1 MSEDNG
7 SADAGNP
14 AAEAAPPPSAPA
26 AETKA
31 SWIEGVSDP
40 DIRAYAETKG
50 FHNTT
55 VDNVVKSYQNLE
67 KIMGADKAGRTVVLP
82 GIDADEKALGDF
94 YTKLGRPEKADGYEL
109 PVPEGDDGK
118 MADWAK
124 GVFHEAG
131 LTSKQ
136 AAVVAEKW
144 NEYIGG
150 AAATASEQSQAAS
163 QEAESTLKKEW
174 GAAFDQKVAGIDRA
188 AKQLGMD
195 DAQLTGL
202 RDSMGP
208 VAAMKFVDN
217 LASKLGEAPMD
228 NDNINPTGGMLTPAA
243 AKVELS
249 KLSLD
254 KEFMTA
260 WLDRSHPS
268 HKWAME
274 KKQNLSK
281 MASGI
286 AG

>member
-7 SADAGNP
+7 SVDAGNP
-14 AAEAAPPPSAPA
+14 EAEAAAAPA

-82 GIDADEKALGDF
+82 GLDADEQTLGDF

-124 GVFHEAG
+124 GVFYEAG
-131 LTSKQ
+131 LSDKQ
-136 AAVVAEKW
+136 AKMVAEKW
-144 NEYIGG
+144 NEYVGG
-150 AAATASEQSQAAS
+150 AVATASEQSQAAS

-174 GAAFDQKVAGIDRA
+174 GAAFDQKVAGIARA
-188 AKQLGMD
+188 AKQLGMSD
-195 DAQLTGL
+195 DQLTGL
-202 RDSMGP
+202 RNSMGP

-228 NDNINPTGGMLTPAA
+228 NDYINPTGGMLTPAA

-286 AG
+286 SG

>member
-7 SADAGNP
+7 SVDAGNP
-14 AAEAAPPPSAPA
+14 EAEAAPAAAPV

-82 GIDADEKALGDF
+82 GLDADEQSLGDF
-94 YTKLGRPEKADGYEL
+94 YTKLGRPEKADGYDL
-109 PVPEGDDGK
+109 PVPEGSDGK
-118 MADWAK
+118 MATWAK

-131 LTSKQ
+131 LSDKQ
-136 AAVVAEKW
+136 AKMVAEKW
-144 NEYIGG
+144 NEYVGG
-150 AAATASEQSQAAS
+150 AASDSVEQNRAAS

-188 AKQLGMD
+188 AKQLGMSD
-195 DAQLTGL
+195 DQLTGL
-202 RDSMGP
+202 RNSMGP

-228 NDNINPTGGMLTPAA
+228 NDNINPTGGMRTPAA
-243 AKVELS
+243 ARVELS
-249 KLSLD
+249 QLGLD
-254 KEFMTA
+254 KDFMVA
-260 WLDRSHPS
+260 WLDKGHPA
-268 HKWAME
+268 HRAAVE